1 MKFKRLAYKNLL
13 RWKKSRH
20 RKPLVLRGARQVG
33 KTTIVRAFAKE
44 FHNYIEL
51 NLERAEDYEL
61 FNEKTA
67 AKILNAA
74 FLLKGKKTNKQST
87 LLFID
92 EIQESPIALKMLRY
106 FYEDLP
112 ELHVIAAGSLLEFA
126 LKSVPSF
133 PVGRVDYMYLYP
145 LNFEEYLA
153 AIDNQ
158 EALSLLKEI
167 PIPDYAHNIM
177 LDLFHT
183 YAIIGGMPEIVKQ
196 YIANDSNMSNLG
208 KYYKNLWQS
217 YKDDVEKYAK
227 NDNEKKII
235 RHVIQSAP
243 LEKDRISF
251 ERFGNSNYRS
261 REVGDALR
269 ALDQAGVIQ
278 LIYPT
283 TNIDIPLL
291 PDLKKRPRL
300 QFVDTG
306 MLNQILMLQGE
317 MLRLKDLNDIYR
329 GRIMQHLVSQELI
342 SVHQDMLYKPKF
354 WVREKK
360 ESSAEVDLI
369 YQSGKYLIPIE
380 IKSGKQGKL
389 RSLHQF
395 VKVSP
400 HTYAVR
406 LFAGRFS
413 IDTAISPQ
421 GKKYSLMNMP
431 YYLGTQIPQ
440 YIEYFL
446 KLKPLS

>member
-1 MKFKRLAYKNLL
+1 L
-13 RWKKSRH
+13 RWKDSAS
-20 RKPLVLRGARQVG
+20 RKPLILRGARQVG
-33 KTTIVRAFAKE
+33 KTTIVREFAKE

-51 NLERAEDYEL
+51 NLERRDEYDL
-61 FNEKTA
+61 FKEKTA
-67 AKILNAA
+67 AKILSAA
-74 FLLKGKKTNKQST
+74 FLLKGKKPNKKST

-92 EIQESPIALKMLRY
+92 EIQESPTALKMLRY
-106 FYEDLP
+106 FYEDMP

-133 PVGRVDYMYLYP
+133 PVGRVDYLYMYP

-158 EALSLLKEI
+158 QALALLKEV
-167 PIPDYAHNIM
+167 PIPGYAHNIM

-196 YIANDSNMSNLG
+196 YVTNNNHMASLG

-217 YKDDVEKYAK
+217 YKDDVEKYAR
-227 NDNEKKII
+227 NDSEKHII
-235 RHVIQSAP
+235 RHIIQSAP
-243 LEKDRISF
+243 LEKDRVSF

-283 TNIDIPLL
+283 TNIDIPLM

-317 MLRLKDLNDIYR
+317 MLLVKDLNNIYR
-329 GRIMQHLVSQELI
+329 GRLIQHLVNQELI

-380 IKSGKQGKL
+380 AKSGKQGKL

-400 HTYAVR
+400 HDYAVR
-406 LFAGRFS
+406 LFAGRFNMEKA
-413 IDTAISPQ
+413 TTPQ
-421 GKKYSLMNMP
+421 GYQYTLMNIP

-440 YIEYFL
+440 YVEYFL
-446 KLKPLS
+446 GLKQSS